1 MKIAMEV
8 CEDAMDRACGFVRI
22 DGGENAVLDIA
33 VIDAETNELNGLI
46 FHTIYEL
53 AEVQREAESET
64 PNTHMIKAALR
75 GLLETYSTVLD
86 ELESTGTLAVLDSS
100 KSECSSSE
108 ENSE

>member
-1 MKIAMEV
+1 MKIAVEV
-8 CEDAMDRACGFVRI
+8 SEDAMDRACGFVRLN
-22 DGGENAVLDIA
+22 GGENAVLDIA
-33 VIDAETNELNGLI
+33 IVDAESNELYGLM
-46 FHTIYEL
+46 FQTIYEL

-75 GLLETYSTVLD
+75 SLLETYSTVLD

-100 KSECSSSE
+100 ESECSPSE